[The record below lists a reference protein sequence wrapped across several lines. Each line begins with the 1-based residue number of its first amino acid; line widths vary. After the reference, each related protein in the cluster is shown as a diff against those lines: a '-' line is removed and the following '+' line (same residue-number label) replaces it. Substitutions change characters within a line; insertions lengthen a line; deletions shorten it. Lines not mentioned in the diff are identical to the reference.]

1 MPSVGNLCSCD
12 GSVDVLI
19 LLKCA
24 PSITLVRSGVMR
36 QPALALCVCVSLC
49 VSRAALLPVA
59 SLRSRLPQC
68 RARAGVIR
76 GAAPDNVLTDED
88 ALAAQR
94 RVWALIFNYR
104 SENEGIYTQQRGDG
118 REYVLTW
125 QAEEDAT
132 RCMPHRARTQTS
144 RPQAEP

>member
-1 MPSVGNLCSCD
+1 MWSANALRRKLVFVPPLRRARV
-12 GSVDVLI
+12 
-19 LLKCA
+19 CA
-24 PSITLVRSGVMR
+24 PTTLVRSGIMR

-132 RCMPHRARTQTS
+132 RCMPHRARTLD
-144 RPQAEP
+144 